1 MSEQT
6 AIHKLTAILYADVA
20 GYSRLTG
27 NDELGTH
34 RKVMDTLDFATE
46 SISSNGGTVLRYAG
60 DAILSEFSSVIAAVD
75 VAARIQGELYRRNSA
90 IPEDS
95 KVQIRIG
102 INIGEVLQDRGEI
115 YGEGVNLAA
124 RLESSAKPGGI
135 CISRSTFDQVHGK
148 IGLEFADQGMVE
160 LKNIEHPTQ
169 IYSWEPAQITE
180 SSVTAE
186 NTLSNTDT
194 PVSSPPRQSTIAILS
209 FENMSGDPEQEYFS
223 DGITEDIITELSR
236 YNELDVMARNSSFFY
251 KEKTAKIQEIGQE
264 LGVSYIVEGSVRKA
278 GNRVRVT
285 VQMIEVESGTHVW
298 AERYDREL
306 EDIFAVQD
314 EITQSIASVL
324 PNRLR
329 TAISD
334 QVQRKSTE
342 SFTAYEYFLQG
353 RWVYINAG
361 GTDPAAVTMLNKSI
375 EVDPT
380 NAQAHAILANLY
392 AYGVFSLGVWYG
404 EPEAKSL
411 HYIDN
416 ALKYG
421 KGDSTVR
428 TLVGEAYYWLGE
440 FEKAKYHVEC
450 ALQLNPHDVST
461 MMTYGAVLSGDG
473 DAREGLN
480 WINKALELD
489 PHVPDFS
496 YESKTDCL
504 FMLREYDAALEI
516 MQSWRDPPPHTY
528 AHIAACY
535 AHLDRMEE
543 SRKSVEKFRLHCAKD
558 VNFAR
563 YASNHARI
571 CKRQG
576 DKDNWLE
583 GYLKAGL
590 LD

>member
-1 MSEQT
+1 MSEPT
-6 AIHKLTAILYADVA
+6 ATRKLTAILYADVA

-34 RKVMDTLDFATE
+34 RKVMGILDVATE
-46 SISSNGGTVLRYAG
+46 TIDSNGGTVLRYAG
-60 DAILSEFSSVIAAVD
+60 DAILAEFSSVVAAVD
-75 VAARIQGELYRRNSA
+75 VAARIQGELHRRNSA
-90 IPEDS
+90 IPDDN

-102 INIGEVLQDRGEI
+102 INLGEVLQDRGEI

-124 RLESSAKPGGI
+124 RLEASATPGGL
-135 CISRSTFDQVHGK
+135 CISRLVYDQVHGK
-148 IGLEFADQGMVE
+148 IGLEFIDQGMVD

-169 IYSWEPAQITE
+169 IFSWEPAQISD
-180 SSVTAE
+180 SSVVADNADSISE
-186 NTLSNTDT
+186 
-194 PVSSPPRQSTIAILS
+194 PASSFSPRHTTIAILP
-209 FENMSGDPEQEYFS
+209 FDNMSGDPEQEYFS

-236 YNELDVMARNSSFFY
+236 YNELDVMARNSSFSY
-251 KEKTAKIQEIGQE
+251 RGKTAKIQDIGQE
-264 LGVSYIVEGSVRKA
+264 LGVNYIVEGSVRKA
-278 GNRVRVT
+278 GSQVRVT
-285 VQMIEVESGTHVW
+285 VQMIEVENGAHVW

-314 EITQSIASVL
+314 EITQSIVSVL

-353 RWVYINAG
+353 RWVYINTG
-361 GTDPAAVTMLNKSI
+361 GTDPEAVTLLNKSI
-375 EVDPT
+375 EVDPS
-380 NAQAHAILANLY
+380 NPQPHAILANLY
-392 AYGVFSLGVWYG
+392 AYGVFSLGIWYG

-411 HYIDN
+411 HFIDR

-428 TLVGEAYYWLGE
+428 NLVGEAYYWLGE

-450 ALQLNPHDVST
+450 ALQLNPHDVSS

-473 DAREGLN
+473 NAREGLN

-504 FMLREYDAALEI
+504 FMLCEYETALDI

-528 AHIAACY
+528 AHIAACL
-535 AHLDRMEE
+535 AHLGRMEE
-543 SRKSVEKFRLHCAKD
+543 SCKSVEKFRSHCAKD

-563 YASNHARI
+563 YAANHARI
-571 CKRQG
+571 CRRQE

-583 GYLKAGL
+583 GYRKAGL